1 MQERFGQERAW
12 YFLLYAEFC
21 KCMLGHL
28 YKHIKEFE
36 EFEIVNNIKVTYNMT
51 CTVII
56 KISNNTFEY
65 WYQHGTLCVLVLEV

>member
-1 MQERFGQERAW
+1 
-12 YFLLYAEFC
+12 
-21 KCMLGHL
+21 MLGHL
-28 YKHIKEFE
+28 YKHVKEFE